1 MTNEINIKLLIDC
14 ARTTD
19 VVVTRNHI
27 FSLLS
32 AVIRVL
38 PEKVFGHLIDILP
51 VIGESAVT
59 QVCKCSRFPHLL
71 VPLLF
76 FNP

>member
-1 MTNEINIKLLIDC
+1 MNEINIKLLIEC
-14 ARTTD
+14 ARTSN

-32 AVIRVL
+32 AVTRVF
-38 PEKVFGHLIDILP
+38 PEKVLGHILDILP

-59 QVCKCSRFPHLL
+59 QVG
-71 VPLLF
+71 
-76 FNP
+76 